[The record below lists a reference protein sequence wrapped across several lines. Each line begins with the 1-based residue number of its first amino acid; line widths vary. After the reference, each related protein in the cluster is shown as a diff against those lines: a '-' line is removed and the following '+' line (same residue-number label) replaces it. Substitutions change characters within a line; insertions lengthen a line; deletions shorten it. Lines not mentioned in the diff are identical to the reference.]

1 MVILETNPRHH
12 NDTQILLQSHYVE
25 STPGELVIAILT
37 RRATIKKCRSGFL
50 GTVARFCTSSQGCV
64 LRAKSCP

>member
-1 MVILETNPRHH
+1 MVILETNPRHQ

-25 STPGELVIAILT
+25 SIPDELAIAVLT
-37 RRATIKKCRSGFL
+37 RSATIKKCRSGFL
-50 GTVARFCTSSQGCV
+50 GSVSRKFCTSGCV